1 MSADEFG
8 LEALAA
14 QLSLARARHRELD
27 EEITRLE
34 SYPYQDQLLL
44 RRLKKEKL
52 QLKDQ
57 IQRLRAALIPDL
69 DA

>member
-1 MSADEFG
+1 MSADEFE

-14 QLSLARARHRELD
+14 QLAWLRERHRGLD
-27 EEITRLE
+27 DEITQLE
-34 SYPYQDQLLL
+34 GFPYKDQLLL

-52 QLKDQ
+52 LLKES